1 MSVERGRPRSFNE
14 DVVLDAALKVFW
26 KHGFQSTS
34 LSELT
39 KATNLNK
46 PSLYGA
52 FGDKKSLYLKALTR
66 YLNLL
71 VESHGDELSPER
83 DSKEAVEAYLTSI
96 ARMLTN
102 PSLPGGCFII
112 NGTADI
118 GGTIVPGEVE
128 SALKEA
134 LHGNEVILAEHL
146 RRAKAK
152 GELAES
158 ADPERL
164 AKLFFTLIAGL
175 AVQAKGGAP
184 EAKLNDIIQSAMS
197 VWPSN

>member
-14 DVVLDAALKVFW
+14 DVVLDSALKVFW

-71 VESHGDELSPER
+71 VESHGDELNADR
-83 DSKEAVEAYLTSI
+83 DSKEAIEAYLKSL

-102 PSLPGGCFII
+102 PALPGGCFII
-112 NGTADI
+112 TGTADI
-118 GGTIVPGEVE
+118 GGIVVPGEVQN
-128 SALKEA
+128 ALKEA
-134 LHGNEVILAEHL
+134 LKGSESLLTERLI
-146 RRAKAK
+146 RAQDK
-152 GELAES
+152 GELPES
-158 ADPERL
+158 ADPESL
-164 AKLFFTLIAGL
+164 ARLFFTLVAGL
-175 AVQAKGGAP
+175 AVQAKSGAT
-184 EAKLNDIIQSAMS
+184 ETKLNDIIQSAMAA
-197 VWPSN
+197 WPSN